1 MAKRASPGSIIRG
14 AIRRSDYSSEDIFRI
29 CSISR
34 GAFYRKCQTGKF
46 TLAEIGRLNK
56 AVHFLDE
63 EMIEMCGGRQ

>member
-1 MAKRASPGSIIRG
+1 MKRASQGSIIRG
-14 AIRRSDYSSEDIFRI
+14 AIKRSQYSSEEVFRM

-56 AVHFLDE
+56 AVHFMDE
-63 EMIEMCGGRQ
+63 ELIELCGGRQ